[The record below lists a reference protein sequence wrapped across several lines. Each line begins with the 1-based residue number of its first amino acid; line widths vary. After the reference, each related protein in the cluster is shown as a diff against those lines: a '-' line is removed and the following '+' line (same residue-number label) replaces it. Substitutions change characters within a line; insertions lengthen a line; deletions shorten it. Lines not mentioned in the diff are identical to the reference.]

1 MGSPALPRTLV
12 VNFNSPELHQL
23 ALALAANGD
32 LSAYVR
38 TYANK
43 GRAWE
48 RALSALPYAGA
59 AYNGTFGRR
68 RIDDPRLAALTHEAG
83 VLPDMAAAA
92 IGRAKFIDPDTRR
105 RIATRLYMSVRESV
119 ASEACRH
126 VADASCVVGYEGFAL
141 PAFDRARA
149 LGGRARV
156 LNYPVAHHRQRRIAR
171 LEENE
176 REPDFAITWPD
187 FDDWP
192 AGHEERLDEEIRQAD
207 AVLVGSTYAADSFVA
222 EGIERSKMRV
232 VPYGV
237 DLKTFTPG
245 PRQPRKPSDPFKAIY
260 AGQLT
265 QRKGLAYLLRGY
277 RQFARAGT
285 QLTLVGSIVGSD
297 APLRPYADHY
307 THIAHQTRP
316 ALAEMYRQADVF
328 VFPTLVEGMPLV
340 VLEAMACGLPVIVTA
355 NGPGDL
361 VRDGVDGFVI
371 PDRNPDAISDR
382 LERLHRDPT
391 LQLEM
396 GHQAALRA
404 QSFGWDAYASKA
416 MRVLS
421 ETRVGADS
429 KESFSAPSVCV

>member
-1 MGSPALPRTLV
+1 MGSHASLRTLV

-23 ALALAANGD
+23 ALALARNRD

-48 RALSALPYAGA
+48 RALSALPYAGK
-59 AYNGTFGRR
+59 AYNATFGRR
-68 RIDDPRLAALTHEAG
+68 RIDDPRLASVTHEAG

-92 IGRAKFIDPDTRR
+92 IGRAKLMAPDTRH
-105 RIATRLYMSVRESV
+105 RIATRLYMSVRQSV
-119 ASEACRH
+119 AHEACQH
-126 VADASCVVGYEGFAL
+126 VADAACVVGYEGFAL
-141 PAFDRARA
+141 PAFERARD
-149 LGGRARV
+149 LGGRSLV
-156 LNYPVAHHRQRRIAR
+156 LNYPVAHHRQRRATR

-222 EGIERSKMRV
+222 EGIERCKMRV

-237 DLKTFTPG
+237 DLGTFTPETRR
-245 PRQPRKPSDPFKAIY
+245 PRNPSDPFKAIY

-265 QRKGLAYLLRGY
+265 QRKGIAYLLRGY

-297 APLRPYADHY
+297 APLRPYADHF

-316 ALAEMYRQADVF
+316 ALAAMYRQADVF

-361 VRDGVDGFVI
+361 VREGVDGFVI
-371 PDRNPDAISDR
+371 PDRDPDAISDR
-382 LERLHRDPT
+382 LERLHRDPELC
-391 LQLEM
+391 LQM
-396 GHQAALRA
+396 GRNAATRAREFSWANYASRA
-404 QSFGWDAYASKA
+404 QA
-416 MRVLS
+416 VL
-421 ETRVGADS
+421 DS
-429 KESFSAPSVCV
+429 LRNHDQAVPVRHAQVA

>member
-1 MGSPALPRTLV
+1 MGSPASPRTLV

-23 ALALAANGD
+23 ALSLAANGD

-48 RALSALPYAGA
+48 RALSSLPYAGK

-68 RIDDPRLAALTHEAG
+68 RIDDPRLASMTHEAG

-92 IGRAKFIDPDTRR
+92 IGRAKLISPDTRR
-105 RIATRLYMSVRESV
+105 RAATRLYMSVRESV
-119 ASEACRH
+119 ACEACRH
-126 VADASCVVGYEGFAL
+126 VADTACVVGYEGFAL
-141 PAFDRARA
+141 PAFERARQ
-149 LGGRARV
+149 LGERSLV
-156 LNYPVAHHRQRRIAR
+156 LNYPVAHHRQRRITR

-176 REPDFAITWPD
+176 REPEFAITWPD

-192 AGHEERLDEEIRQAD
+192 EGHEERLDEEIRQAD

-237 DLKTFTPG
+237 DLATFTPG

-265 QRKGLAYLLRGY
+265 QRKGIAYLLRGY

-297 APLRPYADHY
+297 APLRPYAEHY

-316 ALAEMYRQADVF
+316 ALAAMYRQADVF

-371 PDRNPDAISDR
+371 PDRDPDAISDR
-382 LERLHRDPT
+382 LERLHRDPD
-391 LQLEM
+391 LCLRM
-396 GHQAALRA
+396 GHSAAARAKEFSWASYAAGVQAVLR
-404 QSFGWDAYASKA
+404 SLRTEDHP
-416 MRVLS
+416 LS
-421 ETRVGADS
+421 LLHAHM
-429 KESFSAPSVCV
+429 A